1 MTAVTTTAL
10 AELEQVI
17 ERGLETFVEVGQA
30 LSRIRDERLY
40 RESHKT
46 FEAYCRERWRM
57 SNRHANR
64 QIEAAAVA
72 GSLGPIGPVPNEAV
86 ARELAPLKD
95 DEAEMVETWRELRAK
110 HGEKVTAEKVRAAVT
125 ERITFEKRVG
135 SLKSS
140 NSVEWYTP
148 AKYIDAAREVLGD
161 IDLDPASCEQANKT
175 IKAKSIYTI
184 NDEGLQKTW
193 QGRVWMNP
201 PYGRVCG
208 EFISKLVESH
218 VEGNVPAAIALLNGY
233 GFDTAWFQPLWDYPI
248 CFTDHRIS
256 FESPNKKPGDGGPAN
271 GNVFVYLGP
280 DPDRF
285 TEVFAQFGAVVERR
299 RVAA

>member
-17 ERGLETFVEVGQA
+17 ERGLETFVEVGEA
-30 LSRIRDERLY
+30 LRRIRDERLY

-46 FEAYCRERWRM
+46 FEAYCRERWGM
-57 SNRHANR
+57 SRQRAHQ
-64 QIEAAAVA
+64 QIEAASIA
-72 GSLGPIGPVPNEAV
+72 GTLSTIVDIPNEAV

-95 DEAEMVETWRELRAK
+95 DEAELVAVCRALRAK
-110 HGEKVTAEKVRAAVT
+110 HGEKLTAEKVHAAVT

-161 IDLDPASCEQANKT
+161 IYLDPASCEQANET
-175 IKAKSIYTI
+175 VRASTFYTAA
-184 NDEGLQKTW
+184 DDGLARPW
-193 QGRVWMNP
+193 HGRVWMNP
-201 PYGRVCG
+201 PYGAICG
-208 EFISKLVESH
+208 AFVAKLIDSYQGGEVESA
-218 VEGNVPAAIALLNGY
+218 VALLNAY
-233 GFDTAWFQPLWDYPI
+233 STDVSWFQSLWDFPL

-256 FESPNKKPGDGGPAN
+256 FASPVHRTSGSTTGS
-271 GNVFVYLGP
+271 VFVYLGP

-285 TEVFAQFGAVVERR
+285 TAVFAQFGAVVERR
-299 RVAA
+299 AVV